1 MYDWWNHWLLVIN
14 FSPSEGGSKDGAES
28 PLASSPYQDTTY
40 RGPGRVNLTSINCL
54 CGWKGL
60 VLNNKGHSYYSGNS
74 KSIRSSVPGTRDR
87 DQICVSYYIMGIPDF
102 WHEPAWSW
110 PLQPTANCS
119 PNSGDTQRLLGP
131 RHGLRGSSTLQ
142 GPHSA
147 NHLQEPS
154 VLVDDIVNTSFTSFW
169 QALSNTKEIYFIKF
183 EGTVESLANNTKLCL
198 SLSRMS
204 ESIQSSDKD
213 KKGLNTFLKIL
224 IYYLGLLAGFQVTTE
239 ELF

>member
-1 MYDWWNHWLLVIN
+1 M
-14 FSPSEGGSKDGAES
+14 
-28 PLASSPYQDTTY
+28 
-40 RGPGRVNLTSINCL
+40 
-54 CGWKGL
+54 
-60 VLNNKGHSYYSGNS
+60 
-74 KSIRSSVPGTRDR
+74 
-87 DQICVSYYIMGIPDF
+87 
-102 WHEPAWSW
+102 
-110 PLQPTANCS
+110 
-119 PNSGDTQRLLGP
+119 
-131 RHGLRGSSTLQ
+131 
-142 GPHSA
+142 
-147 NHLQEPS
+147 
-154 VLVDDIVNTSFTSFW
+154 DDIVNTSFTSFW